1 MGLGKN
7 TELIVVFLAVLVLFV
22 GINSFEDVEAM
33 KSKGTYLT
41 ETTSKQ
47 VCGNF
52 LCDEP
57 LSIAEK
63 IAAYLLNL
71 ALQEEPETNVLHQAF
86 IPGSFGG
93 EGMAPPISPIG
104 EISFQVPDLKMAAS
118 QIGAKTFKSLDV
130 KQAAPRDVKALKLAG
145 DLIQKFDLKQE
156 RLLPTVAKVAEN
168 FQPSLDRDKIT
179 QIRIAQKELEKFK
192 PKISEFKDFELKENV
207 STETYQLT
215 IIASQSVSDVASKL
229 EPFLRAIF
237 ELKLASLGLTCEEA
251 KGAVVH
257 AEAGLFAA
265 NTAYAFAKADETA
278 SEILVEPARQSC
290 VLSKSLYKAAVDEK
304 NRQCGMIANIG
315 GCEIARTVRDHTE
328 DAKDYSCGI
337 YAAAVEKHN
346 ANVELSEFAGDVV
359 ESTEK
364 ALEMAKKVK
373 DYICR
378 T

>member
-33 KSKGTYLT
+33 KSKGTHLT

-71 ALQEEPETNVLHQAF
+71 ALQEEPETNVLQQAF

-93 EGMAPPISPIG
+93 ERMAPPISPIG
-104 EISFQVPDLKMAAS
+104 EISFQAPDLKMAAY

-145 DLIQKFDLKQE
+145 DLLQKFDLKQE

-179 QIRIAQKELEKFK
+179 QMRIAQKEQENI
-192 PKISEFKDFELKENV
+192 PSWIKE
-207 STETYQLT
+207 QGKWWAADA
-215 IIASQSVSDVASKL
+215 ISQSDFVNAIQYLIKEGIIVIPTVESEETSGSPNDISDWVKTTVNWWS
-229 EPFLRAIF
+229 
-237 ELKLASLGLTCEEA
+237 
-251 KGAVVH
+251 
-257 AEAGLFAA
+257 
-265 NTAYAFAKADETA
+265 
-278 SEILVEPARQSC
+278 LVEISDQ
-290 VLSKSLYKAAVDEK
+290 
-304 NRQCGMIANIG
+304 
-315 GCEIARTVRDHTE
+315 
-328 DAKDYSCGI
+328 
-337 YAAAVEKHN
+337 
-346 ANVELSEFAGDVV
+346 EFVG
-359 ESTEK
+359 
-364 ALEMAKKVK
+364 ALQHLIREGVIK
-373 DYICR
+373 I
-378 T
+378 

>member
-1 MGLGKN
+1 LGLGKN

-33 KSKGTYLT
+33 KSKGTHLT

-71 ALQEEPETNVLHQAF
+71 ALEEEPETNVLHQAF

-93 EGMAPPISPIG
+93 ERMAPPISPIG

-130 KQAAPRDVKALKLAG
+130 KQAAPRDVKALKLAR

-207 STETYQLT
+207 STETYPLT
-215 IIASQSVSDVASKL
+215 MTQEQENIPSWIKEQGKWWVEGSISGGEFINSVQYMIKENIMVIPDLPEEVTQM
-229 EPFLRAIF
+229 
-237 ELKLASLGLTCEEA
+237 ELKDEKRAMGMEREQNVPDWIRNNAGWWADGLISDDDFVSGI
-251 KGAVVH
+251 K
-257 AEAGLFAA
+257 
-265 NTAYAFAKADETA
+265 Y
-278 SEILVEPARQSC
+278 LVEQ
-290 VLSKSLYKAAVDEK
+290 
-304 NRQCGMIANIG
+304 
-315 GCEIARTVRDHTE
+315 
-328 DAKDYSCGI
+328 GI
-337 YAAAVEKHN
+337 
-346 ANVELSEFAGDVV
+346 
-359 ESTEK
+359 
-364 ALEMAKKVK
+364 
-373 DYICR
+373 IR
-378 T
+378 I